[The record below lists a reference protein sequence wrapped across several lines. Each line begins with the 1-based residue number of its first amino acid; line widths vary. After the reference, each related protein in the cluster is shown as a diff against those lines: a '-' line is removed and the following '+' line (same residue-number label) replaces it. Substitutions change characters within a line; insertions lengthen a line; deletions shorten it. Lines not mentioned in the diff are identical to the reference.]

1 LTPLR
6 RAISLACA
14 VALMAGGA
22 VILFREMS
30 GLAHLS
36 GKAAAI
42 PIFMIGVGAV
52 WFFSDL
58 PRGDK

>member
-1 LTPLR
+1 
-6 RAISLACA
+6 
-14 VALMAGGA
+14 M
-22 VILFREMS
+22 ILYREMS

-42 PIFMIGVGAV
+42 SIFMIDVGAV

-58 PRGDK
+58 PRASK